1 VTRAGFGERLIATII
16 DGILLAIVKSIF
28 FGGLHRATGVSAP
41 GFHLAFGYNLF
52 GAESILDFA
61 YFAYFEGGLAGQT
74 IGKKI
79 MNIRVVRVADGG
91 ALGWGTA
98 LLRNLCR
105 YVSAI
110 PCFLGFFWMLWDK
123 DKMTWH
129 DKLSSTLVIPTSVLA
144 PPPDSFGRPPST

>member
-1 VTRAGFGERLIATII
+1 
-16 DGILLAIVKSIF
+16 
-28 FGGLHRATGVSAP
+28 
-41 GFHLAFGYNLF
+41 
-52 GAESILDFA
+52 
-61 YFAYFEGGLAGQT
+61 
-74 IGKKI
+74 
-79 MNIRVVRVADGG
+79 MNIRVVRVDDGG